1 MGGRAQALQPGVQAR
16 AGTCIHPGIDPRMNL
31 SLVRNAFSNLLGAV
45 IPAIVAL
52 GTVPLV
58 VKGLGEANYGVYSL
72 VTAIVGYFAVI
83 DINVTAGSVKYIAE
97 FNAQQDKQRID
108 ETVFFGLSV
117 YSLLGLVGGL
127 GLFFGAHF
135 FVTSVFSVP
144 AALEG
149 EAAATLRIAALGFF
163 LGQLQSYLQ
172 SIPQSLMR
180 YDITSRL
187 EMLFGTGV
195 PLLTVGVLM
204 LGHGLFEVILV
215 RVAASAVNIALLWVS
230 IRRLLPDLAWRKPGA
245 AIRRELL
252 GFSAYSFLSR
262 FATLSYAYADKLI
275 IGALVGVTGLAY
287 FTVASTLANRI
298 LSLTYRLSGVFFP
311 AASALAARGELE
323 RLNRL
328 YLKASRYVVFINASV
343 LVLVAV
349 FSYQILYYWM
359 DPQFARAGQVVLAVM
374 ALSQFID
381 SLTSLPSLV
390 NDGMGHPRFS
400 GMFALA
406 RAAFGLVVVYL
417 GVAGWGIAGAAWGH
431 LIASILLTCAFLVA
445 VHGRT
450 VPARLGELVRTAY
463 LPSVAGVGIVALV
476 AHVCNRAFD
485 GGPLDLMFLVLLTS
499 GLLLAYGSLFVI
511 EKGDKDTA
519 WARVKGMFSMRK
531 TV

>member
-1 MGGRAQALQPGVQAR
+1 
-16 AGTCIHPGIDPRMNL
+16 MNL
-31 SLVRNAFSNLLGAV
+31 SLLRNAFSNLLGAV
-45 IPAIVAL
+45 IPALVAL

-58 VKGLGEANYGVYSL
+58 VKGLGDANYGVYSL

-83 DINVTAGSVKYIAE
+83 DINVTAGSVKFIAE
-97 FNAQQDKQRID
+97 FNANRERSEDRDRIN

-117 YSLLGLVGGL
+117 YALLGVLGGL

-135 FVTSVFSVP
+135 FVTRVFSVP
-144 AALEG
+144 AALVG
-149 EAAATLRIAALGFF
+149 EAVATLKLAALGFF
-163 LGQLQSYLQ
+163 LGQLQSYLN

-180 YDITSRL
+180 YDIASRI
-187 EMLFGTGV
+187 EMLFGTVV
-195 PLLTVGVLM
+195 PLLTVAVLM
-204 LGHGLFEVILV
+204 LGYGLFEVILL
-215 RVAASAVNIALLWVS
+215 RVVTSAVNCVVLWRC
-230 IRRLLPDLAWRKPGA
+230 IRHLLPDLAWRKPGA

-323 RLNRL
+323 RLRTL

-359 DPQFARAGQVVLAVM
+359 NPQFARAGQVVLAVM

-417 GVAGWGIAGAAWGH
+417 GVDGWGIAGAAWGH
-431 LIASILLTCAFLVA
+431 LVASVLLTCAFLVA

-450 VPARLGELVRTAY
+450 VPARLGDLARQAY
-463 LPSVAGVGIVALV
+463 LPSVFGVGLVALLATV
-476 AHVCNRAFD
+476 GNRLFD
-485 GGPLDLMFLVLLTS
+485 GGPLDLVLLVLLTMA
-499 GLLLAYGSLFVI
+499 LLFAWGMLFVI
-511 EKGDKDTA
+511 EKNDKDLA
-519 WARVKGMFSMRK
+519 WSRVKGLLSMRK

>member
-1 MGGRAQALQPGVQAR
+1 
-16 AGTCIHPGIDPRMNL
+16 MNL
-31 SLVRNAFSNLLGAV
+31 SLLRNAFSNLLGAV
-45 IPAIVAL
+45 IPALVAL

-58 VKGLGEANYGVYSL
+58 VKGLGDANYGVYSL

-97 FNAQQDKQRID
+97 FNANKDQERID

-117 YSLLGLVGGL
+117 YALLGLIGGI
-127 GLFFGAHF
+127 GLYFGAHF
-135 FVTSVFSVP
+135 LVTRVFSVP
-144 AALEG
+144 ASLVG
-149 EAAATLRIAALGFF
+149 EAVATLKLAALGFF
-163 LGQLQSYLQ
+163 LGQLQSYLN

-180 YDITSRL
+180 YDIASRI
-187 EMLFGTGV
+187 EMVFGTFV
-195 PLLTVGVLM
+195 PLLTVAVLM
-204 LGHGLFEVILV
+204 LGYGLFEVILL
-215 RVAASAVNIALLWVS
+215 RVIASAVNCVVLWRC
-230 IRRLLPDLAWRKPGA
+230 IRRLLPDLAWRRPGA
-245 AIRRELL
+245 EIRRELL

-298 LSLTYRLSGVFFP
+298 LGLTYRLSGVFFP

-323 RLNRL
+323 RLRTL

-359 DPQFARAGQVVLAVM
+359 NPQFARAGQAVLAVM

-406 RAAFGLVVVYL
+406 RAAFGLVVVWL
-417 GVAGWGIAGAAWGH
+417 GVDGWGIAGAAWGH
-431 LIASILLTCAFLVA
+431 LIASSLLTCAFLVV

-450 VPARLGELVRTAY
+450 VPAGLGDLARQAY
-463 LPSVAGVGIVALV
+463 LPSVFGVGLV
-476 AHVCNRAFD
+476 AVAANAANRLFD
-485 GGPLDLMFLVLLTS
+485 GGPLDLVLLVLLTMA
-499 GLLLAYGSLFVI
+499 LLFAWGALFVI
-511 EKGDKDTA
+511 EKDDKELA
-519 WARVKGMFSMRK
+519 WSRVKGLLSMRK
-531 TV
+531 PV

>member
-1 MGGRAQALQPGVQAR
+1 M
-16 AGTCIHPGIDPRMNL
+16 TL
-31 SLVRNAFSNLLGAV
+31 SLLRNAFSNLLGAV
-45 IPAIVAL
+45 IPALVAL

-58 VKGLGEANYGVYSL
+58 VKGLGDANYGVYSL

-83 DINVTAGSVKYIAE
+83 DINVTAGSVKFIAE
-97 FNAQQDKQRID
+97 FNAHKDQRRID

-117 YSLLGLVGGL
+117 YSLLGLLGGI
-127 GLFFGAHF
+127 GLFAGAHF
-135 FVTSVFSVP
+135 FVTSVFTVP
-144 AALEG
+144 PRLVG
-149 EAAATLRIAALGFF
+149 EAVATLRLAALGFF
-163 LGQLQSYLQ
+163 LGQLQSYLN

-180 YDITSRL
+180 YDIASRI
-187 EMLFGTGV
+187 EMVFGTLV
-195 PLLTVGVLM
+195 PLLTVAVLM
-204 LGHGLFEVILV
+204 LGYGLFEVILLRIV
-215 RVAASAVNIALLWVS
+215 ASAINCAVLWRC
-230 IRRLLPDLAWRKPGA
+230 IRRLLPALSWRKPGA
-245 AIRRELL
+245 TIRRELL

-323 RLNRL
+323 RLRTL

-359 DPQFARAGQVVLAVM
+359 NPQFARAGQVVLAVM

-406 RAAFGLVVVYL
+406 RAVFGLVVVWL
-417 GVAGWGIAGAAWGH
+417 GVDGWGIAGAAWGH
-431 LIASILLTCAFLVA
+431 LIASVLLTCAFLVA

-450 VPARLGELVRTAY
+450 VPARLADLARHAY
-463 LPSVAGVGIVALV
+463 LPSVFGVGLV
-476 AHVCNRAFD
+476 AVLATAGNRLFD
-485 GGPLDLMFLVLLTS
+485 GGPLDLVLLVLLTMA
-499 GLLLAYGSLFVI
+499 LLFAWGALFVI
-511 EKGDKDTA
+511 EKDDKLLA
-519 WARVKGMFSMRK
+519 WSRVKGLLSMRK
-531 TV
+531 PV

>member
-1 MGGRAQALQPGVQAR
+1 MS
-16 AGTCIHPGIDPRMNL
+16 L
-31 SLVRNAFSNLLGAV
+31 SLLRNAFSNLLGAV
-45 IPAIVAL
+45 IPALVAL

-58 VKGLGEANYGVYSL
+58 VKGLGDANYGVYSL

-83 DINVTAGSVKYIAE
+83 DINVTAGSVKFIAE
-97 FNAQQDKQRID
+97 FNAHQDQRRID
-108 ETVFFGLSV
+108 ETVFFGLTV
-117 YSLLGLVGGL
+117 YSLLGLLGGI
-127 GLFFGAHF
+127 GLFVGAHF
-135 FVTSVFSVP
+135 FVTSVFTVP
-144 AALEG
+144 PSLVG
-149 EAAATLRIAALGFF
+149 EAVATLKLAALGFF
-163 LGQLQSYLQ
+163 LGQLQSYLN

-180 YDITSRL
+180 YDIASRI
-187 EMLFGTGV
+187 EMVFGTGV
-195 PLLTVGVLM
+195 PLLTVAVLM
-204 LGHGLFEVILV
+204 LGYGLFEVILL
-215 RVAASAVNIALLWVS
+215 RVIASAINCAVLWRC
-230 IRRLLPDLAWRKPGA
+230 IRRLLPALAWRKPGA

-323 RLNRL
+323 RLRTL

-349 FSYQILYYWM
+349 FAYQILYYWM
-359 DPQFARAGQVVLAVM
+359 SPQFARAGQTVLAVM

-406 RAAFGLVVVYL
+406 RAVFGLVVVWL

-431 LIASILLTCAFLVA
+431 LIASVLLTCAFLVA

-450 VPARLGELVRTAY
+450 VPARLADLARHAY
-463 LPSVAGVGIVALV
+463 LPSVFGVGLV
-476 AHVCNRAFD
+476 AIAAGAGNRWFD
-485 GGPLDLMFLVLLTS
+485 GGPLDLVLLVLLTMA
-499 GLLLAYGSLFVI
+499 LLFAWGMLFVI
-511 EKGDKDTA
+511 EKDDKLLA
-519 WARVKGMFSMRK
+519 WARVKGLLSMRK
-531 TV
+531 PV

>member
-1 MGGRAQALQPGVQAR
+1 MSP
-16 AGTCIHPGIDPRMNL
+16 
-31 SLVRNAFSNLLGAV
+31 SLLRNALSNLLGAV
-45 IPAIVAL
+45 IPALVAL

-58 VKGLGEANYGVYSL
+58 VRGLGDASYGVYSL

-97 FNAQQDKQRID
+97 FDARKDQGRID

-117 YSLLGLVGGL
+117 YALLGLIGGL

-135 FVTSVFSVP
+135 FVTGVFSVP
-144 AALEG
+144 VRLAG
-149 EAAATLRIAALGFF
+149 EAVATLRLAALGFF
-163 LGQLQSYLQ
+163 IGQLQGYLQ
-172 SIPQSLMR
+172 SIPQALMR
-180 YDITSRL
+180 FDIASRI
-187 EMLFGTGV
+187 EVLFGTGV
-195 PLLTVGVLM
+195 PLLTVAVLM
-204 LGHGLFEVILV
+204 LGYGLYEVILL
-215 RVAASAVNIALLWVS
+215 RVLASLVNCALLWHC
-230 IRRLLPDLAWRKPGA
+230 IRRLLPALAWRRPGA

-262 FATLSYAYADKLI
+262 FAGLSYAYADKLI

-298 LSLTYRLSGVFFP
+298 FGLTLRLSGVLFP

-323 RLNRL
+323 RLRVL
-328 YLKASRYVVFINASV
+328 YLKASRYLVFLNASL

-349 FSYQILYYWM
+349 FAYQILYYWM

-390 NDGMGHPRFS
+390 NDGMGHPRYS

-406 RAAFGLVVVYL
+406 RAGFGLVAVYL
-417 GVAGWGIAGAAWGH
+417 GVDGWGIAGAAWGH
-431 LIASILLTCAFLVA
+431 LLASSVLTCAFLAA

-450 VPARLGELVRTAY
+450 VPARLGDLARHAY
-463 LPSVAGVGIVALV
+463 LPAVSGIGAVAIA
-476 AHVCNRAFD
+476 AHAGNRLFD
-485 GGPLDLMFLVLLTS
+485 RGPLGLALLVLLTMA
-499 GLLLAYGSLFVI
+499 LLFAWGALFVI
-511 EKGDKDTA
+511 KKEDKNLA
-519 WARVKGMFSMRK
+519 WAWMRGLLSMRK
-531 TV
+531 AV

>member
-1 MGGRAQALQPGVQAR
+1 M
-16 AGTCIHPGIDPRMNL
+16 TL
-31 SLVRNAFSNLLGAV
+31 SLLRNAFSNLLGAV
-45 IPAIVAL
+45 IPALVAL

-58 VKGLGEANYGVYSL
+58 VKGLGDANYGVYSL

-83 DINVTAGSVKYIAE
+83 DINVTAGSVKFIAE
-97 FNAQQDKQRID
+97 FNAHKDQRRID

-117 YSLLGLVGGL
+117 YSLLGLLGGI
-127 GLFFGAHF
+127 GLFAGAHF
-135 FVTSVFSVP
+135 FVTSVFTVP
-144 AALEG
+144 PRLVG
-149 EAAATLRIAALGFF
+149 EAVATLRLAALGFF
-163 LGQLQSYLQ
+163 LGQLQSYLN

-180 YDITSRL
+180 YDIASRI
-187 EMLFGTGV
+187 EMVFGTLV
-195 PLLTVGVLM
+195 PLLTVAVLM
-204 LGHGLFEVILV
+204 LGYGLFEVILLRIV
-215 RVAASAVNIALLWVS
+215 ASAINCAVLWRC
-230 IRRLLPDLAWRKPGA
+230 IRRLLPALSWRKPGA

-323 RLNRL
+323 RLRTL

-359 DPQFARAGQVVLAVM
+359 NPQFARAGQVVLAVM

-406 RAAFGLVVVYL
+406 RAVFGLVVVWL
-417 GVAGWGIAGAAWGH
+417 GVDGWGIAGAAWGH
-431 LIASILLTCAFLVA
+431 LIASVLLTCAFLVA

-450 VPARLGELVRTAY
+450 VPVRVADLARHAY
-463 LPSVAGVGIVALV
+463 LPSVFGVGLV
-476 AHVCNRAFD
+476 AVLATAGNRMFD
-485 GGPLDLMFLVLLTS
+485 GGPLDLVLLVLLTMA
-499 GLLLAYGSLFVI
+499 LLFAWGALFVI
-511 EKGDKDTA
+511 EKDDKLLA
-519 WARVKGMFSMRK
+519 WSRVKGLLSMRK
-531 TV
+531 PV

>member
-1 MGGRAQALQPGVQAR
+1 MS
-16 AGTCIHPGIDPRMNL
+16 L
-31 SLVRNAFSNLLGAV
+31 SLLRNAFSNLLGAV
-45 IPAIVAL
+45 IPALVAL

-58 VKGLGEANYGVYSL
+58 VKGLGDASYGVYSL

-97 FNAQQDKQRID
+97 FNAHKDQQRID
-108 ETVFFGLSV
+108 ETVFFGLTV
-117 YSLLGLVGGL
+117 YALLGIAGGL

-144 AALEG
+144 PSLEG
-149 EAAATLRIAALGFF
+149 EAVATLRLAALGFF
-163 LGQLQSYLQ
+163 LGQLQSYLN

-180 YDITSRL
+180 YDIASRI
-187 EMLFGTGV
+187 EMVFGTGV
-195 PLLTVGVLM
+195 PLLTVAVLM
-204 LGHGLFEVILV
+204 LGYGLYEVILL
-215 RVAASAVNIALLWVS
+215 RVITSAINCVVLWRC
-230 IRRLLPDLAWRKPGA
+230 IRRLLPELAWRKPGA

-323 RLNRL
+323 HLRTL

-359 DPQFARAGQVVLAVM
+359 NPQFARAGQVVLAVM

-417 GVAGWGIAGAAWGH
+417 GVDGWGIAGAAWGH

-450 VPARLGELVRTAY
+450 VPAGLADLARQAY
-463 LPSVAGVGIVALV
+463 LPSVFGVGLVALL
-476 AHVCNRAFD
+476 AAAGNRLFD
-485 GGPLDLMFLVLLTS
+485 SGPLDLALLVLLTMA
-499 GLLLAYGSLFVI
+499 LLFTWGALFVI
-511 EKGDKDTA
+511 EKDDKDLA
-519 WARVKGMFSMRK
+519 WSRVKGILSMRK

>member
-1 MGGRAQALQPGVQAR
+1 
-16 AGTCIHPGIDPRMNL
+16 MNL
-31 SLVRNAFSNLLGAV
+31 SLVRNAVSNLLGAA
-45 IPAIVAL
+45 IPALVAL

-58 VKGLGEANYGVYSL
+58 VKGLGDASYGLYSL

-97 FNAQQDKQRID
+97 FNANKDRERINQ
-108 ETVFFGLSV
+108 TVCFGISV
-117 YSLLGLVGGL
+117 YALLGVLGGL
-127 GLFFGAHF
+127 GLFFGAHLL
-135 FVTSVFSVP
+135 VTRVFAVP
-144 AALEG
+144 ASLVP
-149 EAAATLRIAALGFF
+149 EAVATLKLAALGFF
-163 LGQLQSYLQ
+163 IGQLQSYLQ

-180 YDITSRL
+180 YDIASRI
-187 EMLFGTGV
+187 EMVFGTGV

-204 LGHGLFEVILV
+204 LGYGLFDVILL
-215 RVAASAVNIALLWVS
+215 RVITSTIHCCVLAFW
-230 IRRLLPDLAWRKPGA
+230 IRRLLPGLAWQRPTVALK
-245 AIRRELL
+245 RELL

-311 AASALAARGELE
+311 AASALAARGEIE

-390 NDGMGHPRFS
+390 NDGMGHPRYS
-400 GMFALA
+400 GLFALA
-406 RAAFGLVVVYL
+406 RAGFGLLVVYL
-417 GVAGWGIAGAAWGH
+417 GVAGWGIDGAAWGH
-431 LIASILLTCAFLVA
+431 LIASVLLSGAFLVA

-450 VPARLGELVRTAY
+450 VPTRLGELARKAY
-463 LPSVAGVGIVALV
+463 LPSVSGVALV
-476 AHVCNRAFD
+476 ACAAYAGNRLFD
-485 GGPLDLMFLVLLTS
+485 GGPVDLVLLVLLTC
-499 GLLLAYGSLFVI
+499 GLLMAYGSLFVI
-511 EKGDKDTA
+511 EKGDKDAVWT
-519 WARVKGMFSMRK
+519 RVKSLLSVRK
-531 TV
+531 PV

>member
-1 MGGRAQALQPGVQAR
+1 
-16 AGTCIHPGIDPRMNL
+16 MNL
-31 SLVRNAFSNLLGAV
+31 SLVRNAVSNLLGAA
-45 IPAIVAL
+45 IPALVAL

-58 VKGLGEANYGVYSL
+58 VKGLGDASYGVYSL

-83 DINVTAGSVKYIAE
+83 DINVTAGSVKFIAE
-97 FNAQQDKQRID
+97 SNAHQNRDRIN
-108 ETVFFGLSV
+108 ETVCFGLSV
-117 YSLLGLVGGL
+117 YALIGVLGAL

-144 AALEG
+144 AALEP
-149 EAAATLRIAALGFF
+149 EATATLKLAALGFF
-163 LGQLQSYLQ
+163 IGQLQSYLQ

-180 YDITSRL
+180 YDIASRI
-187 EMLFGTGV
+187 EMFFGTVV
-195 PLLTVGVLM
+195 PLLTVGVLL
-204 LGHGLFEVILV
+204 LGYGLFEVILL
-215 RVAASAVNIALLWVS
+215 RVITSTIHCCVLWFW
-230 IRRLLPDLAWRKPGA
+230 IRRLLPGLAWKRPGA
-245 AIRRELL
+245 ALKRELL

-311 AASALAARGELE
+311 ATSALAARGEIE

-400 GMFALA
+400 GLFALA
-406 RAAFGLVVVYL
+406 RAAFGLLVVYL
-417 GVAGWGIAGAAWGH
+417 GVAGWGIDGAAWGH
-431 LIASILLTCAFLVA
+431 LIASVLLTAAFLVA

-450 VPARLGELVRTAY
+450 VPTRLGDLARKAY
-463 LPSVAGVGIVALV
+463 LPSAFGVMIVGLLAYAG
-476 AHVCNRAFD
+476 NRLFD
-485 GGPLDLMFLVLLTS
+485 GGPLDLVLLVLLTG
-499 GLLLAYGSLFVI
+499 GLLLGYGSLFVI
-511 EKGDKDTA
+511 EKSDKDVA
-519 WARVKGMFSMRK
+519 WARVKGLLSVRK

>member
-1 MGGRAQALQPGVQAR
+1 
-16 AGTCIHPGIDPRMNL
+16 MNL

-45 IPAIVAL
+45 IPALVAL

-58 VKGLGEANYGVYSL
+58 VRGLGDASYGVYSL

-97 FNAQQDKQRID
+97 FNANKDRERIN
-108 ETVFFGLSV
+108 ETVCFGITV
-117 YSLLGLVGGL
+117 YALLGLVGGL

-135 FVTSVFSVP
+135 FVTRVFTVP
-144 AALEG
+144 AALEP
-149 EAAATLRIAALGFF
+149 EAVATLQLAALGFF
-163 LGQLQSYLQ
+163 IGQLQSYLQ

-180 YDITSRL
+180 YDIASRI
-187 EMLFGTGV
+187 EMFFGTGV

-204 LGHGLFEVILV
+204 LGYGLFEVILL
-215 RVAASAVNIALLWVS
+215 RVICSTVHCCVLGFW
-230 IRRLLPDLAWRKPGA
+230 IRRLLPGLAWRRPTA
-245 AIRRELL
+245 ALKRELL

-359 DPQFARAGQVVLAVM
+359 DPQFARAGQVVLTVM

-390 NDGMGHPRFS
+390 NDGMGHPRYS
-400 GMFALA
+400 GLFALA
-406 RAAFGLVVVYL
+406 RAGVGLVVVYL

-431 LIASILLTCAFLVA
+431 LIASVLLTCAFLFA

-450 VPARLGELVRTAY
+450 VPTRLGELARKAY
-463 LPSVAGVGIVALV
+463 LPSVLGVAAVALL
-476 AHVCNRAFD
+476 AHVCNRMFD
-485 GGPLDLMFLVLLTS
+485 GGPLDLAILVLLT
-499 GLLLAYGSLFVI
+499 GGMLLAYGGLFVI
-511 EKGDKDTA
+511 EKGDKDMA
-519 WARVKGMFSMRK
+519 WARVKGLLSLRK
-531 TV
+531 AV

>member
-1 MGGRAQALQPGVQAR
+1 MKLRLA
-16 AGTCIHPGIDPRMNL
+16 
-31 SLVRNAFSNLLGAV
+31 RNAWSNLLGAA
-45 IPAIVAL
+45 IPALVML

-58 VKGLGEANYGVYSL
+58 VKGLGEASYGVYAL

-97 FNAQQDKQRID
+97 HNARKDDVRIF
-108 ETVFFGLSV
+108 ETVSFGLAT
-117 YSLLGLVGGL
+117 YAGIGLLGAL
-127 GLFFGAHF
+127 GLFLGAGW
-135 FVTSVFSVP
+135 FVGGVFEVP
-144 AALEG
+144 PQLVP
-149 EAAATLRIAALGFF
+149 EATATLRLAALGF
-163 LGQLQSYLQ
+163 LAGQLQSYLN
-172 SIPQSLMR
+172 SVPQSLMR
-180 YDITSRL
+180 YDISARL
-187 EMLFGTGV
+187 EMVFGTLV
-195 PLLTVGVLM
+195 PLSTVGVLL
-204 LGHGLFEVILV
+204 LGYGLFEVILL
-215 RVAASAVNIALLWVS
+215 RVVASAVNCVVLWRC

-298 LSLTYRLSGVFFP
+298 LGLTYRLSGVLFP

-323 RLNRL
+323 RLRTL
-328 YLKASRYVVFINASV
+328 YLKASRYVVFLNASV

-359 DPQFARAGQVVLAVM
+359 NPQFARAGQVVLAVM

-406 RAAFGLVVVYL
+406 RALFGLVVVWL
-417 GVAGWGIAGAAWGH
+417 GVDGWGIAGAAWGH
-431 LIASILLTCAFLVA
+431 LIASGLLTCAFLAA

-450 VPARLGELVRTAY
+450 VPARLGDLARQAY
-463 LPSVAGVGIVALV
+463 LPSVFGVGLV
-476 AHVCNRAFD
+476 GLLAAMGNRLFD
-485 GGPLDLMFLVLLTS
+485 GGPLDLVLLVLLTMA
-499 GLLLAYGSLFVI
+499 LLFAWGMLFVI
-511 EKGDKDTA
+511 EKDDKLLA
-519 WARVKGMFSMRK
+519 WSRVKGLLSMRK